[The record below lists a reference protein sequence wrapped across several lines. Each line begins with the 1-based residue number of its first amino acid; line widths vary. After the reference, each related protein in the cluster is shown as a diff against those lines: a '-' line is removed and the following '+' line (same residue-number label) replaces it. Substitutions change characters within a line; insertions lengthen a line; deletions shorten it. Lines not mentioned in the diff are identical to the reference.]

1 MYNTILGHGGNGE
14 WRKENGEWTVRWDN
28 YGAMTMGNVAS
39 QTFTDW
45 EPSTGYSLQYNT
57 IQYIQRVV

>member
-1 MYNTILGHGGNGE
+1 MEKGE
-14 WRKENGEWTVRWDN
+14 WRGDGERWDN